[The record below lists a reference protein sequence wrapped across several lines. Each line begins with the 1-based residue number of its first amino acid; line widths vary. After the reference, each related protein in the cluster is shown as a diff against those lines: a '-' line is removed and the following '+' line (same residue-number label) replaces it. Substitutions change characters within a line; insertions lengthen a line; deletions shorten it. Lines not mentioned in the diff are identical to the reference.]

1 MKNHNIYFLFSILSL
16 VLIAPFGAINP
27 LIALA
32 AVGIA
37 GVFFFIWY
45 LKEMEEQEK
54 EYKKGLTNNQPNA
67 IMIIV
72 NEREVNTMNEEL
84 LKELLNRIELCQN
97 NETKTYDCA
106 ECPLYKTF
114 GDGQNICLKL
124 SEINE

>member
-1 MKNHNIYFLFSILSL
+1 
-16 VLIAPFGAINP
+16 
-27 LIALA
+27 
-32 AVGIA
+32 
-37 GVFFFIWY
+37 
-45 LKEMEEQEK
+45 
-54 EYKKGLTNNQPNA
+54 
-67 IMIIV
+67 MIIV